1 MTVRA
6 IREKQSRS
14 GAPLVANAIMP
25 RKQRTGLIQTRKR
38 PRLSGSALLASE
50 IAVLGGNANPALIED
65 ICRQLKVPPVRALVG
80 RFSEGEIRVKI
91 NENVRGKDV
100 FLVQS
105 TCPPT
110 NDNLM
115 ELLILLDALKRAS
128 ARRITAVIP
137 YYGYARQDRK
147 DQPRVPITAKLVA
160 NLITTA
166 GADRVLT
173 MDLHAGQIQGF
184 FDIPLDHL
192 YAITVFEKY
201 LRRKRLSDVVVV
213 SPDVG
218 GIKMARAYAKRLS
231 AGLAIVDKRRTSPES
246 TEVMHILGEVKGKT
260 ALLVDDLIATG
271 SSLVEAALALE
282 QAGAAR
288 VYACVTHPILS
299 DPAKERISGSCLKEL
314 MVTDTIPVP
323 ARNQPPQLTVLSIA
337 GLLTEAIQRIHYEQ
351 SISVLFDGMPG

>member
-1 MTVRA
+1 M
-6 IREKQSRS
+6 
-14 GAPLVANAIMP
+14 VASA
-25 RKQRTGLIQTRKR
+25 TYR
-38 PRLSGSALLASE
+38 PRSAKAKKKTYRLSAEL
-50 IAVLGGNANPALIED
+50 AVLSGNANRALAQA
-65 ICRQLKVPPVRALVG
+65 ICRELKVPLADSFVG

-100 FLVQS
+100 FLIQP
-105 TCPPT
+105 TCPPA

-115 ELLILLDALKRAS
+115 ELLIVLDALRRAS
-128 ARRITAVIP
+128 ARRITAVVP

-192 YAITVFEKY
+192 FAITVFEQY
-201 LRRKRLSDVVVV
+201 IRRKKWKRLVVV

-218 GIKMARAYAKRLS
+218 GIKMARAYAKRLR
-231 AGLAIVDKRRTSPES
+231 AGLAIVDKRRDNPDS
-246 TEVMHILGEVKGKT
+246 TEVVHILGEVKDRT
-260 ALLVDDLIATG
+260 CLLVDDLIATG
-271 SSLVEAALALE
+271 SSLVEAASALDR
-282 QAGAAR
+282 AGATA

-299 DPAKERISGSCLKEL
+299 GPALQRVRDSCLKEL
-314 MVTDTIPVP
+314 IVTNTIPLEP
-323 ARNQPPQLTVLSIA
+323 SRRHRKITVLSVA
-337 GLLTEAIQRIHYEQ
+337 KLLSEAIRRIHYEL
-351 SISVLFDGMPG
+351 SISVLFDGMPS